1 LARKPEEGKILRV
14 VPVPV
19 LQDNYSYLIV
29 PPDEKIAAVVD
40 CVEVAPVLA
49 AAREIGVEVTAVLST
64 HHHWDHVGGNAEL
77 ADAQDI
83 EVYGSADDA
92 DRIPAIT
99 HRVREGDQLS
109 VGSLT
114 AEILLIPAHT
124 SGHVAY
130 YFPEERTVFTGDTLF
145 AGGCGRLFEGD
156 AAQMMGSLAKL
167 NQLPADTKIYCGH
180 EYTIRNLEFAET
192 LEPGSKAIQD
202 KLAWSRARRREGQ
215 PTVPTTL
222 ASERETNPFLRTT
235 SPELRAALQR
245 HFPNSDDHDETRFG
259 QTRLLKDEF

>member
-1 LARKPEEGKILRV
+1 MEDTSLRV
-14 VPVPV
+14 VAVPV

-29 PPDEKIAAVVD
+29 PPDQQIAAVVD
-40 CVEVAPVLA
+40 CVEVAPVMA
-49 AAREIGVEVTAVLST
+49 AARDMGVRITTILST

-77 ADAQDI
+77 AEAQN
-83 EVYGSADDA
+83 VSVFGSADDA

-99 HRVREGDQLS
+99 NPVREGDRISL
-109 VGSLT
+109 GSLT

-130 YFPEERTVFTGDTLF
+130 YFAEQRTVFTGDTLF

-156 AAQMMGSLAKL
+156 AGQMMGSLDKL
-167 NQLPADTKIYCGH
+167 NQLPADTKVYCGH

-192 LEPGSKAIQD
+192 LEPGSKAIRD

-222 ASERETNPFLRTT
+222 ASERETNPFLRTS
-235 SPELRAALQR
+235 SPELRSALER
-245 HFPNSDDHDETRFG
+245 HFPDSDDQDETRFA